1 MLKTKVEI
9 NLEVGSEYTKKE
21 NSKMN
26 MQNEEKKKQ
35 ERMEKLGFYYDQ
47 KNKLILDHN
56 QFVETLTSENNIKLY
71 EKGYAIYEE
80 NYWKQLKQRDI
91 GVLIREEI
99 KKVNKAFYE
108 PFHHRQITETLKY
121 EIDEIDEI
129 NCFAYKMNFKNCTFN
144 FKTLQI
150 EDHDSANYFS
160 YIKDYDLSLSEE
172 TETPVFDLFMET
184 IFENNKEL
192 IKYMTYLTGYL
203 LSGTKTRQKFYICS
217 GSGSNGKSTY
227 LELLEKMIGEEF
239 VLATPIT
246 KISSKFGLGGAHG
259 KKMIKASENQNKST
273 SIDTEVLKNLTG
285 GDRVEIE
292 QKFKEAKTVKLNLE
306 LIFSANS
313 ILKFDDDSDGFK
325 RRLEVIPFNAKI
337 TNPDITLSERL
348 EKEIPAIVNKV
359 IKAFIQ
365 GTEKGIVPCQE
376 IIAETEK
383 YIKKAIRVNIGET
396 ITNFLDKYVSFKQY
410 ASENKSNVYEYFLEK
425 EKNSFAI
432 PRETF
437 WKGFYK
443 WAEVK
448 EIPAREIRNGE
459 RFIQNIE
466 MLKDPKDI
474 KLWEQEIQEAEI
486 PKELMSEEVEDIEEF
501 FNMKPKQEIRNV

>member
-1 MLKTKVEI
+1 
-9 NLEVGSEYTKKE
+9 
-21 NSKMN
+21 MN
-26 MQNEEKKKQ
+26 NMDMQKEEKKRQ
-35 ERMEKLGFYYDQ
+35 ERMEKLGFQYDE

-56 QFVETLTSENNIKLY
+56 QFVETFTSENNIKLY

-80 NYWKQLKQRDI
+80 NYWKKLKQRDI

-99 KKVNKAFYE
+99 KKVDKSFHT
-108 PFHHRQITETLKY
+108 PFHHKQITETLKY
-121 EIDEIDEI
+121 DVDEIDEI
-129 NCFAYKMNFKNCTFN
+129 NCYAYKMNFKNCTFN
-144 FKTLQI
+144 FKNLKI
-150 EDHDSANYFS
+150 EAHDSENYFS
-160 YIKDYDLSLSEE
+160 YIKDYDLNLSEE
-172 TETPVFDLFMET
+172 TETPVFDSFMET

-217 GSGSNGKSTY
+217 GGGSNGKSTY

-246 KISSKFGLGGAHG
+246 KISSKFGLGGAYG
-259 KKMIKASENQNKST
+259 KKMIKASENQNKNT

-396 ITNFLDKYVSFKQY
+396 ISDFLDKYVSFKQY
-410 ASENKSNVYEYFLEK
+410 ASENKSNIYEYFLEK
-425 EKNSFAI
+425 EKNSFAV

-443 WAEVK
+443 WAEAN
-448 EIPAREIRNGE
+448 EIPAREIRNGD
-459 RFIQNIE
+459 RFIQNIKL
-466 MLKDPKDI
+466 LKDPKDI
-474 KLWEQEIQEAEI
+474 KLWEKEIQEAEI
-486 PKELMSEEVEDIEEF
+486 PKELMSDGVEDIEEF